1 MERDSLLYKTRR
13 TGQVIAHKIFP
24 NEVMSKIY
32 FKIVLGK
39 KLNLDSPQTF
49 NEKIQWLK
57 LYYFPKSNSVV
68 KCADKYA
75 VRDYIKN
82 KGYENTL
89 TPLIGS
95 WNNTSEIDWDILPKK
110 FVFKCNHGC
119 AYNIVVTNKEK
130 VDKSAI
136 IKQLNTWMKED
147 FGAFN
152 IELHYSKIKPRKIIC
167 EEFLGENITDYK
179 FFCFNGEP
187 KYIYVS
193 NDLIHDRQAQIGFF
207 YLDGSKMPLTR
218 DDYTDIPDVKLPRF
232 YNEMLEMSK
241 ALSKD
246 FPFVRV
252 DFFIAN
258 NRYYFAELTF
268 TPGAGMMPFNP
279 EKYDLEWGKMI
290 DLSSII
296 NKVEGN

>member
-89 TPLIGS
+89 TPLIGY

-218 DDYTDIPDVKLPRF
+218 DDYTDIPEVKLPGF